1 MNRNIFPF
9 ENLIAW
15 KKAKLY
21 YHKIRDITKT
31 FPSDEKYDLV
41 SQMNRASH
49 SIVSNIAEGS
59 GRSSGKDQARLF
71 YTMSYSS
78 LLEVGSDLIL
88 VHEREYINKEKLD
101 ELKQDSFELIRILS
115 GLRSSIK

>member
-1 MNRNIFPF
+1 MNRDVFPF

-15 KKAKLY
+15 KKAKSF

-59 GRSSGKDQARLF
+59 GRSSGKDQARF

-88 VHEREYINKEKLD
+88 VYDRKYIDNEKLE
-101 ELKQDSFELIRILS
+101 ELKIDSFELIRILS